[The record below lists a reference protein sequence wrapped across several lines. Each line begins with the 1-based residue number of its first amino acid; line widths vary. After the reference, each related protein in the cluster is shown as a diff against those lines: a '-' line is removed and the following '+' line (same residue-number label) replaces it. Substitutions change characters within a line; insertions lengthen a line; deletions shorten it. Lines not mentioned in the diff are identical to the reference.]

1 MDSVKLKNNK
11 QETGQ
16 KLSLVAEKIYRNLN
30 QGNLFEIHRIL
41 ESIENEQEKS
51 CVINVFIKKFDF
63 NFLRY
68 I

>member
-11 QETGQ
+11 QDPGVKSC
-16 KLSLVAEKIYRNLN
+16 KLAEKIYFNLN
-30 QGNLFEIHRIL
+30 QGNLFEIHKIL
-41 ESIENEQEKS
+41 ESIDNDYDKS
-51 CVINVFIKKFDF
+51 CVINVFIQKFDF